1 MRKLNEQ
8 LVTKDQLENI
18 FTAWGVTASV
28 PRKGYKEVVCFPYV
42 KEHAEVIWTPHT
54 SDDKKRLYKIEYFVH

>member
-28 PRKGYKEVVCFPYV
+28 PRKGSRELVCFPN
-42 KEHAEVIWTPHT
+42 KEVAEVTYTPYT
-54 SDDKKRLYKIEYFVH
+54 SGDKKRLYKIEYFAL